1 MGDEVPVP
9 QPLHYMPEVIL
20 KKRKSN
26 EAWPIRRKLPLEHN
40 VRKLISESFVIK
52 KPQQFICE
60 YRDKGM
66 DLVQMKQRG
75 KRRTKGAMTMSDSK
89 LIFVICI
96 GGKSDMHPRKW
107 KFLYSLRLRKIFSGG
122 FVKGNERTME
132 ILQKIPQSEEREGSD
147 LQEKFW

>member
-1 MGDEVPVP
+1 
-9 QPLHYMPEVIL
+9 
-20 KKRKSN
+20 
-26 EAWPIRRKLPLEHN
+26 
-40 VRKLISESFVIK
+40 
-52 KPQQFICE
+52 
-60 YRDKGM
+60 
-66 DLVQMKQRG
+66 
-75 KRRTKGAMTMSDSK
+75 MTMSDSK

-147 LQEKFW
+147 LQEKF